1 VSTSEQRV
9 VTEGTVAYLITLDT
23 GFRIL
28 FRDSGGRVTEFEK
41 TAAARV
47 RPVHLALVA
56 TSASYVT
63 TLIVDQALEY
73 VHTYR
78 PKAFIPAHHDAAVN
92 GLWRPT
98 EPLFQAIKDEDPR
111 VVTISRGYR
120 EPTCFRTSL
129 SNRQDR

>member
-1 VSTSEQRV
+1 MEPSRQPVPCNH
-9 VTEGTVAYLITLDT
+9 VADT

-28 FRDSGGRVTEFEK
+28 YRDSGGRVSEFEK
-41 TAAARV
+41 SAAARV
-47 RPVHLALVA
+47 GSVHLALVA

-78 PKAFIPAHHDAAVN
+78 PRAFISAHHDAASN

-98 EPLFQAIKDEDPR
+98 EPLFQAI
-111 VVTISRGYR
+111 
-120 EPTCFRTSL
+120 
-129 SNRQDR
+129 